1 MITDMKRDC
10 IGSPGWKYIDCDRTM
25 TVSQWIEELINH
37 SEETYLLFI
46 NVFDKKLDD
55 KFLIKISKDGIMLP
69 IMASKYSDY
78 CSRKVFCAKWSFGAT
93 HGFSL
98 SGTMWD
104 IQLFI

>member
-55 KFLIKISKDGIMLP
+55 KFLIKISKNGILIP
-69 IMASKYSDY
+69 KIDSKYCDY
-78 CSRKVFCAKWSFGAT
+78 CSRKVFCAKWSFGV
-93 HGFSL
+93 SL
-98 SGTMWD
+98 GSTFDVTMLD